1 MACVHMVPGLNLTQE
16 LRTAFADALPEQVLA
31 RLERVT
37 RYDYGREG
45 LYVEVGHPCTRV
57 EPLPDTDHPD
67 AAFQAGSLAVD
78 NDTALYSQ
86 PREVDACLADHALLG

>member
-1 MACVHMVPGLNLTQE
+1 MACVHMVPGLDLTQE
-16 LRTAFADALPEQVLA
+16 LRTVFVAAVPEQGLA

-45 LYVEVGHPCTRV
+45 LYIKVGHPCTRV
-57 EPLPDTDHPD
+57 ERLPDNDHPD

-86 PREVDACLADHALLG
+86 PREVDACLADHTLLG